1 MVTAL
6 NILSLPVGLDGC
18 SGYRIRK
25 PLDGLRKYTQHDT
38 VVLDIKSMDIA
49 NVLRFLPTIDVIMMR
64 PGSEQGAMKMREIK
78 EVPIKAKW
86 VLDIDDNTDLI
97 SPYSQFY
104 KEYGLQEY
112 QDDGK
117 WIWKD
122 GEKGFSIQ
130 NNIVRHSYHKWGLKN
145 ADMVIVTT
153 QKLAEYARKFN
164 KNVYVNDNT
173 IDFNVWWRL
182 NNKINKPL
190 KVVWQG
196 SPSHYQDWYVIKE
209 PLNKLMREYGF
220 TLYMAGSNYMG
231 IFDEDVRKQVIT
243 LPWVS
248 FDAHSYRMMALQPD
262 IALVPLAD
270 MAFNHYKSAIKFYEM
285 SAMGVPSVVS
295 NVTPYKE
302 EIQPGKTALAYTT
315 PDEFYTSLKSL
326 LTNKGLRANIGNA
339 AYQYVFENKN
349 LELESKKLAKALE
362 TLCQS

>member
-1 MVTAL
+1 MPL

-25 PLDGLRKYTQHDT
+25 PLDGIRKYTEHDT
-38 VVLDIKSMDIA
+38 AVLDIKNMDMA
-49 NVLRFLPTIDVIMMR
+49 NVLRFLPEVDVIMMR
-64 PGSEQGAMKMREIK
+64 PGSEQGAMKIKEIK
-78 EVPIKAKW
+78 DIKIKAKW

-104 KEYGLQEY
+104 KEYGLKEY
-112 QDDGK
+112 KDGDL

-130 NNIVRHSYHKWGLKN
+130 ANLTRHTYHKWGLKN
-145 ADMVIVTT
+145 ADMVVVTT
-153 QKLAEYARKFN
+153 EKLAEYARQFN
-164 KNVYVNDNT
+164 SNVYVNDNT

-209 PLNKLMREYGF
+209 PLNALLREYNF

-231 IFDEDVRKQVIT
+231 IFDQDVQKNVIP

-270 MAFNHYKSAIKFYEM
+270 MDFNYYKSAIKFYEM

-295 NVTPYKE
+295 NVTPYKQV
-302 EIQPGKTALAYTT
+302 IQHGKNAMAYNN
-315 PDEFYTSLKSL
+315 PDEFYTGFKKL
-326 LTNKGLRANIGNA
+326 LGNKGLRSNIGNA
-339 AYQYVFENKN
+339 AYQYVLENKN
-349 LELESKKLAKALE
+349 LEQESKRFAQKLE
-362 TLCQS
+362 ELCQS